1 MTRQTPQDD
10 DIFLKGRI
18 VALRQPDIEKDVLR
32 GHWHS
37 WFNDRDTTEYLVHG
51 VYPVNREQQAEIV
64 AREMADP
71 TSLLLVALEKE
82 TSRHI
87 GVLSLKSINPALRTA
102 SLSIVFGDRS
112 VSGAALE
119 SVALLTKH
127 GFDRLN
133 LQRIYGGQHAGHWR
147 WMNTLELIGYRLDGY
162 QQDYAIR
169 NGEKYDTVS
178 YAITSDRFYRLQG
191 QRGGNI
197 CGDRLDELLKQKSPK
212 NKTAL
217 MKQFFHDLYDG
228 GQ

>member
-1 MTRQTPQDD
+1 MTEHKPQDD
-10 DIFLKGRI
+10 DIFLKGTI
-18 VALRQPDIEKDVLR
+18 VALRQPDIEKDVMQ

-37 WFNDRDTTEYLVHG
+37 WFNDKDTTEYLVHG
-51 VYPVNREQQAEIV
+51 AYPVNREQQAEIV
-64 AREMADP
+64 TREMADP
-71 TSLLLVALEKE
+71 TSLLLVALEKA

-87 GVLSLKSINPALRTA
+87 GVLCLKSINPVLRTA

-112 VSGAALE
+112 VRGAALE

-133 LQRIYGGQHAGHWR
+133 LQRISGGQHAGHWR
-147 WMNTLELIGYRLDGY
+147 WMNSLELIGYQLDGY
-162 QQDYAIR
+162 QRDYAIR

-178 YAITSDRFYRLQG
+178 YAVTSNRFYHLQH

-197 CGDRLDELLKQKSPK
+197 CGDSLDDLLKQKTPE

-217 MKQFFHDLYDG
+217 MKQFFHDLYDSE
-228 GQ
+228 Q